1 MECLFTHHE
10 FVRTGAIVVGG
21 FFALWFAA
29 WRCRT
34 ADRQQET
41 ARLNLQNERYQ
52 KGIELLGSTGG
63 GGFIAR
69 LGGAVAL
76 ARLATEYPEKYHVMV
91 MQAFEAFL
99 THPARYAGG
108 PADGEFDA
116 DSPDTLAV
124 INAVQER
131 TPKQRDAER
140 AEEYTFSLPSYAPYF
155 MDEDTPIFR
164 ERRQIA
170 RVLRNLK
177 PGAEL
182 PYEQIGLA
190 AGLKGNPASI
200 VHRVKLAIDRLIPED
215 GHHGWE
221 ILANE
226 KVVGRPN
233 IDC

>member
-1 MECLFTHHE
+1 M
-10 FVRTGAIVVGG
+10 IGG

-34 ADRQQET
+34 ADSQQET

-52 KGIELLGSTGG
+52 KGVELLGSTGG

-76 ARLATEYPEKYHVMV
+76 ARLAKEYPDKYHVMV
-91 MQAFEAFL
+91 MQTFEAFL

-124 INAVQER
+124 INAVNER
-131 TPKQRDAER
+131 TPRQREAEW
-140 AEEYTFSLPSYAPYF
+140 AEGYTFSLPSHAPYF
-155 MDEDTPIFR
+155 MDGDTPNFR

-170 RVLRNLK
+170 RVLGNLE

-182 PYEQIGLA
+182 SYSQIGFA
-190 AGLKGNPASI
+190 AGLKGLPASI
-200 VHRVKLAIDRLIPED
+200 THRVELAVNRFTPED
-215 GHHGWE
+215 GHQGWE
-221 ILANE
+221 VLANG

-233 IDC
+233 IDR